1 METTIDRP
9 PRTAMEVFKLLPEGT
24 LCEVIEN
31 QLYMAPP
38 PNEFHQGT
46 LSDLFLEI
54 GNYVKQQDPGIVR
67 FAPYGVYLDDES
79 VVEPDLLFIS
89 RENIELIKKDG
100 FHGAPDLI
108 IEILSPSN
116 EQHDTVTKK
125 NLYEKF
131 GVKEYWIVD
140 PENKVATGYEWK
152 KGKFLSLGI
161 TSNKIPSKL
170 LHQTFS
176 F

>member
-1 METTIDRP
+1 METTMDRP
-9 PRTAMEVFKLLPEGT
+9 PRTAMEVFNLLPENA

-38 PNEFHQGT
+38 LNEFHQGT

-54 GNYVKQQDPGIVR
+54 GNYVKQQDLGIVR
-67 FAPYGVYLDDES
+67 FVPYGVYLDHEN

-89 RENIELIKKDG
+89 RENLALIKKDG

-125 NLYEKF
+125 NIYEKM

-140 PENKVATGYEWK
+140 PEKKMATGYECK
-152 KGKFLSLGI
+152 KGKFLPIGNTI
-161 TSNKIPSKL
+161 HTIPSKL
-170 LHQTFS
+170 LHHIFS